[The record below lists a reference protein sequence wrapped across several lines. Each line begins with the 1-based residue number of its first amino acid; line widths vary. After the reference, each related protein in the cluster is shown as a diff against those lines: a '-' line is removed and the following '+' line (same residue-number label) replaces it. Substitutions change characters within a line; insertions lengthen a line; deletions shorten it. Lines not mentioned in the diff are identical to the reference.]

1 MSLNENQP
9 TPPVTQ
15 TPPSVSAVPDVIE
28 EEWTAFR
35 VHKSKHW
42 DVYEGGRSGYS
53 VLSSGFISKEHA
65 QSIEKKHNASIR
77 RVLEKRA
84 AVAESVDAP
93 EKDLE
98 WTKLAEKAA
107 RELLHAST
115 LHAIPNRDRNNVA
128 VILEAIKASHVSG
141 EPGAELA
148 ATVPTQRA
156 LLDEI
161 DRDLDIHAGSCRAK
175 RHGQALVQALRRAIK
190 EIEIEAE
197 CPIDDLVVSDEIT
210 ALLNQGRTTS

>member
-53 VLSSGFISKEHA
+53 VL
-65 QSIEKKHNASIR
+65 SIEKKHNASIR